1 MDNHGS
7 GQGGGE
13 VLVGFAPLPDQ
24 PWIGDPAWRP
34 PLPRRRVALPLA
46 LFLATCV
53 STFWAGATNWMPI
66 LYMDGFDR
74 AGAALAEHWRQGLLY
89 MAAVLAVLVAHEMGH
104 FLVAVRHRIATSYP
118 YFLPVPISPL
128 GTMGAVIGIRG
139 GLRADRRQL
148 FDLGLAGPLA
158 GLAVALPIL
167 WIGAR
172 QFDPGVEQ
180 GLEFP
185 FPCPLL
191 LQFILRATRPDCP
204 AEAFTSLKYA
214 NPWLVAGW
222 AAMLV
227 TGLNM
232 IPVGQLDGGHVAHAL
247 VGRRAVWLARGFL
260 LGGILF
266 ILISEQYAWVLMILI
281 VTLIGVDHPPSS
293 DDHAVLGWPRRLVGW
308 ASLVIPFL
316 CLPSWDLV

>member
-1 MDNHGS
+1 MLIGY
-7 GQGGGE
+7 
-13 VLVGFAPLPDQ
+13 APGPDQ
-24 PWIGDPAWRP
+24 PWIGDPAWLAQR
-34 PLPRRRVALPLA
+34 PLPRRRVMLPLA

-53 STFWAGATNWMPI
+53 STFWAGAANWMPI
-66 LYMDGFDR
+66 LYMDAFDR
-74 AGAALAEHWRQGLLY
+74 AGQVLVEHWRQGLVY
-89 MAAVLAVLVAHEMGH
+89 MVAVLAVLVSHEMGH
-104 FLVAVRHRIATSYP
+104 FFVAIRHRIPTSYP

-172 QFDPGVEQ
+172 QFDPGLEQ
-180 GLEFP
+180 GLDFH

-191 LQFILRATRPDCP
+191 LQFILRLTRPDCA
-204 AEAFTSLKYA
+204 AESFASLDHA
-214 NPWLVAGW
+214 NPLLVAGW

-232 IPVGQLDGGHVAHAL
+232 LPVGQLDGGHVAHAL
-247 VGRRAVWLARGFL
+247 LGRRAVWLARGFL
-260 LGGILF
+260 LAAILF
-266 ILISEQYAWVLMILI
+266 ILVSEQYAWVLMVII

-293 DDHAVLGWPRRLVGW
+293 DDHAALGWPRLLVGW
-308 ASLVIPFL
+308 ASLAIPFL
-316 CLPSWDLV
+316 CLPSMELV